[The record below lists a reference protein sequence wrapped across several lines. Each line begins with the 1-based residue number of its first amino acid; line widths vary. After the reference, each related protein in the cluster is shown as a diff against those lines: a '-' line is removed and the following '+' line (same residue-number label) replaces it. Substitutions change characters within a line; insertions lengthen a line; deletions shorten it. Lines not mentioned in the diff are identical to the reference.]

1 MQKSTF
7 HLLLTATVLFVVENV
22 ETTRGV
28 PRSNFAKES
37 ILTRNRLRGIDA
49 YKNSGSALKREV
61 QRRAVLFSASN
72 LFC

>member
-7 HLLLTATVLFVVENV
+7 HLLLTAAVLFVVENV

-28 PRSNFAKES
+28 PRINSTKAS
-37 ILTRNRLRGIDA
+37 ILTINRLRGIEA
-49 YKNSGSALKREV
+49 YKNSGTALKREV
-61 QRRAVLFSASN
+61 PYPSWN